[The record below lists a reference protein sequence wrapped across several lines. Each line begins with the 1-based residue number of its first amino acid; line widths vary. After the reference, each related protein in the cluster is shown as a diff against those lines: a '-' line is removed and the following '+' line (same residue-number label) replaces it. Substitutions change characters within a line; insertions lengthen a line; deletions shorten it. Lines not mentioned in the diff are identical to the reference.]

1 MSGIT
6 FGSVGDIVAVG
17 EIAWNIAKA
26 LRSTRGSAQEYQKLV
41 KELEF
46 FNKALLQ
53 VGVYWSY

>member
-17 EIAWNIAKA
+17 EIAWNIAQA
-26 LRSTRGSAQEYQKLV
+26 LSSTRGSAQEYQSLV